1 MNPEETNM
9 QKKVTAVIVTYNRLT
24 LLKSS
29 LAKVLS
35 QTTTALKHVIVING
49 ASTDGTHEYLD
60 TLNDDR
66 LLVVHLEK
74 NLGGAGGFNQGIRQF
89 YEQTHDN
96 FVWVMDDDSMPR
108 SDALA
113 KLLLMF
119 DSVPRAGWGAS
130 KVEWLDGN
138 WSKMNVPGAL
148 NTSNNILQVSQDNS
162 IAIKHATFVST
173 IFRRELIEKI
183 GLPQKE
189 YFIWGDDIEFTER
202 ATRVMPGY
210 FVRDSVVVHESKSN
224 AKPGDIVGETTEER
238 LPRYLYE
245 YRNRI
250 LTAKRRQSNI
260 KLFKTLAHSSL
271 DFLKTLFLP
280 RITYRQKKLSIIIK
294 GTYQG
299 LWFHPS
305 IEYVTYSNDQLL
317 NK

>member
-89 YEQTHDN
+89 YEQTRDN

-148 NTSNNILQVSQDNS
+148 NTSN
-162 IAIKHATFVST
+162 
-173 IFRRELIEKI
+173 
-183 GLPQKE
+183 
-189 YFIWGDDIEFTER
+189 
-202 ATRVMPGY
+202 
-210 FVRDSVVVHESKSN
+210 KSN

-250 LTAKRRQSNI
+250 LTARRRQSNI